1 MEIRRLQADEFDA
14 SLSLSEY
21 AFQYKV
27 KPEDREE
34 RRKSFIPERSWGAF
48 EGGELL
54 AKLMLLP
61 LHLYVQ
67 GRSVPMGGIAG
78 VATWPEHRRGGIVRE
93 LLTVALRQMKDQGQ
107 ILSCLHPFSI
117 PFYRKFGWEVYTDYK
132 KYTIPIDSF
141 PSKTYTS
148 GSVKRDVRNLELL
161 NGIYHAFARRYNGM
175 LVRDED
181 WWKRMVL
188 GDEDHTAVYYTDS
201 GQPEGYLLYQVKNG
215 ELVIDEFVFLNESA
229 RQGLLAYLANH
240 DSMVTQAVFDRVP
253 GDDLLPY
260 LLRDPRCK
268 QETVPYFMARIV
280 HASEFVGGY
289 SFTAPAS
296 AGPIRLNLRIEDGS
310 APWNAGD
317 WRLEVSPEGKGCL
330 TPVEPAESGEPSD
343 PARSAHPGLHCD
355 IQTLTAMLLGYKR
368 PREMFACGKLS
379 GPEADADA
387 LERLIP
393 FSPTALLDFF

>member
-1 MEIRRLQADEFDA
+1 MKRGGFVEIRPLRADEFES

-27 KPEDREE
+27 KPEEREE
-34 RRKSFIPERSWGAF
+34 QRKSFIPERSWGAF

-67 GRSVPMGGIAG
+67 GRPVPMGGIAG
-78 VATWPEHRRGGIVRE
+78 VATWPEHRRSGLVRE
-93 LLTVALRQMKDQGQ
+93 LLTAALGRMNEQGQ
-107 ILSCLHPFSI
+107 HLSCLHPFSI

-141 PSKTYTS
+141 PSKSYAS
-148 GSVKRDVRNLELL
+148 GSVKRDVKDIELL

-175 LVRDED
+175 LVRDEE
-181 WWKRMVL
+181 WWKRSVL
-188 GDEDHTAVYYTDS
+188 GDRNHNAVYYTES

-215 ELVIDEFVFLNESA
+215 ELVIGEFVFLNETA
-229 RQGLLAYLANH
+229 RQGLWAYLANH

-253 GDDLLPY
+253 ADDLQPY

-280 HASEFVGGY
+280 NAAAFVADY

-296 AGPIRLNLRIEDGS
+296 AGPIRLGLRVEDGF
-310 APWNAGD
+310 APWNGGD
-317 WRLEVSPEGKGCL
+317 WQLEVSPEGKGNL
-330 TPVEPAESGEPSD
+330 TPGDRVK
-343 PARSAHPGLHCD
+343 PGLACD

-368 PREMFACGKLS
+368 PREMFAYGKLS
-379 GPEADADA
+379 GLEADAET

-393 FSPTALLDFF
+393 ISQTALLDFF

>member
-1 MEIRRLQADEFDA
+1 MKRGGFVEIRPLRADEFES

-27 KPEDREE
+27 KPEEREE
-34 RRKSFIPERSWGAF
+34 QRKSFIPERSWGAF

-67 GRSVPMGGIAG
+67 GRPVPMGGIAG
-78 VATWPEHRRGGIVRE
+78 VATWPEHRRSGLVRE
-93 LLTVALRQMKDQGQ
+93 LLTAALRRMNEQGQ
-107 ILSCLHPFSI
+107 HLSCLHPFSI

-141 PSKTYTS
+141 PSKSYAS
-148 GSVKRDVRNLELL
+148 GSVKRDVKDIELL

-175 LVRDED
+175 LVRDEE
-181 WWKRMVL
+181 WWKRSVL
-188 GDEDHTAVYYTDS
+188 GDRNHTAVYYTES

-215 ELVIDEFVFLNESA
+215 ELVIGEFVFLNETA
-229 RQGLLAYLANH
+229 RQGLWAYLANH

-253 GDDLLPY
+253 ADDLQPY

-280 HASEFVGGY
+280 NAAAFVADY
-289 SFTAPAS
+289 SFTSRAS
-296 AGPIRLNLRIEDGS
+296 AGPIRLGLRVEDGF
-310 APWNAGD
+310 APWNGGG
-317 WRLEVSPEGKGCL
+317 WQLEVSPEGKGNL
-330 TPVEPAESGEPSD
+330 TPGDRVEP
-343 PARSAHPGLHCD
+343 GLACD

-368 PREMFACGKLS
+368 PREMFAYGKLS
-379 GPEADADA
+379 GLEADAET

-393 FSPTALLDFF
+393 ISQTALLDFF

>member
-1 MEIRRLQADEFDA
+1 MEIRPLQADEFDA

-27 KPEDREE
+27 DPEEREE
-34 RRKSFIPERSWGAF
+34 QRKSFIPERSWGAF
-48 EGGELL
+48 EDGELF

-67 GRSVPMGGIAG
+67 GRSIPMGGIAG
-78 VATWPEHRRGGIVRE
+78 VATWPEHRRSGLVKE
-93 LLTVALRQMKDQGQ
+93 LLTAALRRMNEQGQ
-107 ILSCLHPFSI
+107 HLSCLHPFSI
-117 PFYRKFGWEVYTDYK
+117 PFYRRFGWEVYTDYK

-141 PSKTYTS
+141 PSKTYAT
-148 GSVKRDVRNLELL
+148 GSVKRDVKDIKLL
-161 NGIYHAFARRYNGM
+161 DGIYHAFARRYNGM
-175 LVRDED
+175 LVRDEE
-181 WWKRMVL
+181 WWKRSVL
-188 GDEDHTAVYYTDS
+188 GDQGHTAVYYTES

-215 ELVIDEFVFLNESA
+215 ELVVGEFVYLNETA
-229 RQGLLAYLANH
+229 RQGLWAYLANH
-240 DSMVTQAVFDRVP
+240 DSMVARVVIDRVP
-253 GDDLLPY
+253 ADDLLPY

-280 HASEFVGGY
+280 NAAAFIGDY

-296 AGPIRLNLRIEDGS
+296 AGRIRLDLRIEDGF
-310 APWNAGD
+310 APWNGGD
-317 WRLEVSPEGKGCL
+317 WRLEVSPEGRGSL
-330 TPVEPAESGEPSD
+330 TQADPVN
-343 PARSAHPGLHCD
+343 PGLVCD

-379 GPEADADA
+379 GPEADAET

-393 FSPTALLDFF
+393 FSQTALLDFF

>member
-1 MEIRRLQADEFDA
+1 MRAVEFDA

-67 GRSVPMGGIAG
+67 GRPVPMGGIAG
-78 VATWPEHRRGGIVRE
+78 VATWPEHRRSGLVRE
-93 LLTVALRQMKDQGQ
+93 LLATALRRMNEQGQ

-132 KYTIPIDSF
+132 KYTVNIDSF
-141 PSKTYTS
+141 PSKTLVT
-148 GSVKRDVRNLELL
+148 GNVKRGVKDIELL
-161 NGIYHAFARRYNGM
+161 NGIYHSFARRYNGM
-175 LVRDED
+175 LVRDEE

-188 GDEDHTAVYYTDS
+188 GEEDHTAVYYAES
-201 GQPEGYLLYQVKNG
+201 GQPEGYVLYQVKNK
-215 ELVIDEFVFLNESA
+215 ELIIDEFVFLNETA
-229 RQGLLAYLANH
+229 RQGLWTYLANH
-240 DSMVTQAVFDRVP
+240 DSMVTQVIFDRVP
-253 GDDLLPY
+253 VDDLLPF

-280 HASEFVGGY
+280 NAAAFVGDY
-289 SFTAPAS
+289 SFIPPAS
-296 AGPIRLNLRIEDGS
+296 TSPIRLGLRIEDEA
-310 APWNAGD
+310 APWNEGD
-317 WRLEVSPEGKGCL
+317 WLLEVSSEGKASL
-330 TPVEPAESGEPSD
+330 TPANPANPADSG
-343 PARSAHPGLHCD
+343 LVCD
-355 IQTLTAMLLGYKR
+355 IQTLTALLLGYKR

-379 GPEADADA
+379 GPGTDAET

-393 FSPTALLDFF
+393 LSQTALLDFF

>member
-1 MEIRRLQADEFDA
+1 MEIRPLRAVEFDA

-67 GRSVPMGGIAG
+67 GRPVPMGGIAG
-78 VATWPEHRRGGIVRE
+78 VATWPEHRRSGLVRE
-93 LLTVALRQMKDQGQ
+93 LLATALRRMNEQGQ

-132 KYTIPIDSF
+132 KYSVTIDSF
-141 PSKTYTS
+141 PSKTLVT
-148 GSVKRDVRNLELL
+148 GNVKRGVKDIELL
-161 NGIYHAFARRYNGM
+161 NGIYHSFARRYNGM
-175 LVRDED
+175 LVRDEE

-188 GDEDHTAVYYTDS
+188 GEEDHTAVYYAES
-201 GQPEGYLLYQVKNG
+201 GQPEGYVLYQVKNK
-215 ELVIDEFVFLNESA
+215 ELIIDEFVFLNETA
-229 RQGLLAYLANH
+229 RQGLWTYLANH
-240 DSMVTQAVFDRVP
+240 DSMVTQVIFDRVP
-253 GDDLLPY
+253 ADDLLPF

-280 HASEFVGGY
+280 NAAAFVGDY
-289 SFTAPAS
+289 SFIPPAS
-296 AGPIRLNLRIEDGS
+296 TSPIRLGLRIEDEA
-310 APWNAGD
+310 APWNEGD
-317 WRLEVSPEGKGCL
+317 WLLEVSSEGKGSL
-330 TPVEPAESGEPSD
+330 TPVNPANPADSG
-343 PARSAHPGLHCD
+343 LVCD
-355 IQTLTAMLLGYKR
+355 IQTLTALLLGYKR

-379 GPEADADA
+379 GPGTDAET

-393 FSPTALLDFF
+393 LSQTALLDFF